1 MDGSFL
7 TDLSDEM
14 FSSICAFWGEYIF
27 VCVSAFLFVIGLLFV
42 SVFVFAFKFVF
53 VLHLYLHPTSP
64 PLIASPQPDAPSC
77 SPALSLMVA
86 IMMTTTTM
94 MTMIVPYLTILPSE
108 RPIDRRKDQSFLE
121 TLSYHIII
129 YMTVFHHIYIISII
143 MIIITIMI
151 IREAST

>member
-42 SVFVFAFKFVF
+42 SVFVFVFAFKFVFAFEFVFAFKFVF

-94 MTMIVPYLTILPSE
+94 MTM
-108 RPIDRRKDQSFLE
+108 
-121 TLSYHIII
+121 
-129 YMTVFHHIYIISII
+129 MT
-143 MIIITIMI
+143 MTTTMTTMKK
-151 IREAST
+151 ANALQ